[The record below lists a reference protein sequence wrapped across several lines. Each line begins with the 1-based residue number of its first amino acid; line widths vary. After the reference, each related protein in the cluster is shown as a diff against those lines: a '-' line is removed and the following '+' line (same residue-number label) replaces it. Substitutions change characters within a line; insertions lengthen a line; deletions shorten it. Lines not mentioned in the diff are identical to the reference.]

1 MQDNERLSPR
11 NMSQTGTIPTRL
23 TDGRFVL
30 MALWGILFA
39 IYAVLFAL
47 DLKQPQ
53 GVLHFGLV
61 SYSSRIW
68 PLAAMAGL
76 AIGFAGIVKGL
87 KLDPTV
93 CSFVEYCSAN
103 RRKVAWTLIGSGI
116 IGSLIAVWVLRAFP
130 NSSDEYD
137 YLFQAKTFLAGR
149 LWNPIPPQHEF
160 FAFDWQFFH
169 NGTWTTYYPPGWP
182 LLLAAVQGLQV
193 PAWLAS
199 PLLGGI
205 LLFAMFKLGD
215 RRDGMLGGVLA
226 VALTAFS
233 PFFLFNAA
241 SYFMHVPAAAAGLLF
256 CWSAA
261 DFLKRPVAS
270 RAWLTGISLGAL
282 GLIRPEDVPVFS
294 LPFAAEFLW
303 RARSAHYRHVLLVI
317 LGGLPFLVCLALY
330 NHAVVGSVIPN
341 IASFRATSAHF
352 GLSGVN
358 MYGQQRTPLE
368 DLNFAAS
375 RIVILAEWSS
385 PILVL
390 GYVAAFSWL
399 SAKRRLS
406 FSDFVFP
413 LLVIIYLFVPF
424 WGGNQY
430 GPRYYFEGFPFVVLT
445 TVSGFVTLLNDKAR
459 VGWQSFAG
467 TMVLAHAAIC
477 IVSVTVIALFMRTVV
492 DERMDLYDQVRG
504 EHLRNAVVVIRSS
517 TGRILPMGPMELTRN
532 GIVLDGNVIYALD
545 IPQHLKDLQQLF
557 PHRQFYI
564 YSRDSEKAKGTL
576 QPLT

>member
-1 MQDNERLSPR
+1 
-11 NMSQTGTIPTRL
+11 MSQMGTVPTRL
-23 TDGRFVL
+23 TDRRFML
-30 MALWGILFA
+30 LALWAILFA
-39 IYAVLFAL
+39 IYAVLFGL
-47 DLKQPQ
+47 NLKQSQ
-53 GVLHFGLV
+53 GVLHFGVV
-61 SYSSRIW
+61 SYTSRLW

-76 AIGFAGIVKGL
+76 AIGFAAIVKGL

-93 CSFVEYCSAN
+93 CSIVENCSAN
-103 RRKVAWTLIGSGI
+103 RSKVAWTLISAGI
-116 IGSLIAVWVLRAFP
+116 IGSLIAVWALRAFP

-169 NGTWTTYYPPGWP
+169 DGRWTTYYPPGWP
-182 LLLAAVQGLQV
+182 LLLAAAQGLQM
-193 PAWLAS
+193 PAWVVS

-205 LLFAMFKLGD
+205 LLFAMFKLGE
-215 RRDGMLGGVLA
+215 RRDGNLGGVFA
-226 VALTAFS
+226 VALTALS

-256 CWSAA
+256 CWLGA
-261 DFLKRPVAS
+261 DFLERPIAS

-303 RARSAHYRHVLLVI
+303 RARSAHYRHVLLVV
-317 LGGLPFLVCLALY
+317 LGGLPFLGCLALY

-375 RIVILAEWSS
+375 RIVMLAEWSS

-399 SAKRRLS
+399 AAKRRLS
-406 FSDFVFP
+406 FYDFVFP
-413 LLVIIYLFVPF
+413 LFVITYLFVPF

-430 GPRYYFEGFPFVVLT
+430 GPRYYFEGYPFIVLT
-445 TVSGFVTLLNDKAR
+445 TVSGLVTLLNNKLR
-459 VGWQSFAG
+459 VSRQSFAG
-467 TMVLAHAAIC
+467 AMVLAHAAIC

-492 DERMDLYDQVRG
+492 NERMDLYDQVRA
-504 EHLRNAVVVIRSS
+504 EHLRNAVVLIRSS
-517 TGRILPMGPMELTRN
+517 TGRILPMGPTELTRN
-532 GIVLDGNVIYALD
+532 GIAHDGNVIYALD
-545 IPQHLKDLQQLF
+545 IPQRLQDLERLF

-564 YSRDSEKAKGTL
+564 YSRDPEKAKGTL